1 MGGLF
6 MRAKSFLGV
15 LSALLLALCIGC
27 SQNKANVPDLKDHV
41 SKALESGGYKDIS
54 VDVNND
60 KQLVTLRGDVKS
72 QEDKD
77 RVEQI
82 ARESGGGY
90 IVSNEVGIRPEG
102 VEKEAK
108 NIDKNVD
115 AAIEKEFKAVLIAN
129 RLDNQH
135 IKYSATNGV
144 LTLKGKVDDAMLREK
159 AEKLAASVPNVQ
171 QVVNEIDVK
180 GGNRKSAEKPTP

>member
-135 IKYSATNGV
+135 IRYSAKNGV
-144 LTLKGKVDDAMLREK
+144 LTLKGKVNDMAVREK

-171 QVVNEIDVK
+171 QVVNELDVK
-180 GGNRKSAEKPTP
+180 GGKRNQNTNPAS

>member
-27 SQNKANVPDLKDHV
+27 SQNKASVPDLRDHV
-41 SKALESGGYKDIS
+41 SRALESGGYKDIS